1 VDVAVVLDRIQS
13 HAERVW
19 PMELAGSLD
28 GPLLV
33 PIVLSQGE
41 LEHLRAR
48 EDMLAQSL
56 DRDGV
61 TLAMEAA

>member
-1 VDVAVVLDRIQS
+1 
-13 HAERVW
+13 
-19 PMELAGSLD
+19 MELAGSFD

-33 PIVLSQGE
+33 PIVLSRAE
-41 LEHLRAR
+41 LEYMRAR
-48 EDMLAQSL
+48 EDVLAQTL

>member
-1 VDVAVVLDRIQS
+1 MVLDRIES
-13 HAERVW
+13 HSERVW
-19 PMELAGSLD
+19 TMELAGSFE

-33 PIVLSQGE
+33 PIVLSRGE

-56 DRDGV
+56 DREGV
-61 TLAMEAA
+61 ALITEAA